1 MTDPFTSA
9 SPTYI
14 AAQRTNQS
22 KGHGWCFAPELDH
35 LEPWY
40 VRAIEGALS
49 IIAKPYTWFALIV
62 LAGVVSLWWV

>member
-1 MTDPFTSA
+1 MTPDFYDARFESA
-9 SPTYI
+9 KATGDRN
-14 AAQRTNQS
+14 ARDR
-22 KGHGWCFAPELDH
+22 GWCFAPELDH

-62 LAGVVSLWWV
+62 LAGVVSLWWL

>member
-22 KGHGWCFAPELDH
+22 KGQGWNFEPIDYAPAWARGLDSLISAFAKT
-35 LEPWY
+35 Y
-40 VRAIEGALS
+40 V
-49 IIAKPYTWFALIV
+49 WFALAMLVASI
-62 LAGVVSLWWV
+62 SLFWI